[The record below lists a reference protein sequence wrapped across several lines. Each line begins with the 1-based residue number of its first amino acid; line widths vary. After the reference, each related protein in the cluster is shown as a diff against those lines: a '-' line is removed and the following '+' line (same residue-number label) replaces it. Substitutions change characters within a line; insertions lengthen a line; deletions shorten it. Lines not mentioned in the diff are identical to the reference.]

1 MVVGVSRDRDEE
13 TLPGPSA
20 GQAPGQQTHQGAPGY
35 QRGGRAA
42 LEVKREMLA
51 SSLLGPLCEQSSQ
64 PLPFAKCHDVLTPCQ
79 TLHMGLWTE
88 PCPPPNAHVGVLTPQ
103 SSEQEHLG
111 RASEEVIQVGRDPT

>member
-88 PCPPPNAHVGVLTPQ
+88 PCPPPERSCRGTDPPVLRTGAFG
-103 SSEQEHLG
+103 EGL
-111 RASEEVIQVGRDPT
+111 